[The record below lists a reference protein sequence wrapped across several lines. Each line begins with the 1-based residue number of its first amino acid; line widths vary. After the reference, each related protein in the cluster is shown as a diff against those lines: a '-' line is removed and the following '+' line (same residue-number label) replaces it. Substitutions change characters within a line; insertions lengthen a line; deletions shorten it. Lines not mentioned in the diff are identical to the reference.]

1 MWWFMLVVMPK
12 AWTSQIRI
20 PDCNG
25 IRANWIPSINE
36 KRTLQSLFL
45 STPDWLRDFYFST
58 HGTPWTLNCPQA
70 SCIWDIWDHLRRPDG
85 ILSSETWW
93 LSMRCV
99 TKEQRVVSDGKKWRP
114 KRSCL
119 LTIKTKDVSPFLA
132 EKLRFLCAGSLL
144 LLIWCPQ
151 VYNS

>member
-1 MWWFMLVVMPK
+1 MWWFMLVVIPK
-12 AWTSQIRI
+12 AWASQIRI

-45 STPDWLRDFYFST
+45 CNPDWLRNFYFST
-58 HGTPWTLNCPQA
+58 HGTPWTLNCRQA

-99 TKEQRVVSDGKKWRP
+99 TKEQRVVSDGKKGDLDPVCWRKLP
-114 KRSCL
+114 KMWVLFL
-119 LTIKTKDVSPFLA
+119 LSFISFFSPKILQVV
-132 EKLRFLCAGSLL
+132 
-144 LLIWCPQ
+144 IWCPQ
-151 VYNS
+151 VYKS